1 MHTQIEMQ
9 VMNQQVNFMNKVL
22 EAQEAQVEAM
32 EKIANQLEELMN
44 FLHGTT
50 IEQVVRK
57 RQQLKKKTKK
67 NDLSE
72 VEAMAEF
79 IKDKKEE

>member
-1 MHTQIEMQ
+1 MHTQIETA
-9 VMNQQVNFMNKVL
+9 VMNQQLRFMEKVL
-22 EAQEAQVEAM
+22 EAQEAQVKAVEN
-32 EKIANQLEELMN
+32 IANQLKELMN

-50 IEQVVRK
+50 IEQVERK

-72 VEAMAEF
+72 VEAMADF

>member
-1 MHTQIEMQ
+1 MHSQLETAI
-9 VMNQQVNFMNKVL
+9 MNQQLRFMEKVL
-22 EAQEAQVEAM
+22 EAQEAQVKAVES
-32 EKIANQLEELMN
+32 IANQLEELMN

-50 IEQVVRK
+50 IEQVERK
-57 RQQLKKKTKK
+57 RKQLKKKTKK

-72 VEAMAEF
+72 VEAMADF